1 MDAHLLAAGVDE
13 HLLTPLE
20 LECESA
26 AEHWLAHT
34 PRNVG
39 FSASSFA
46 RIERVLAEMSAAQ
59 QELAIEFRGARC
71 ALQQELVS
79 DASLASC
86 VRTCTVAAAQSSAKV
101 CAKLRRAF
109 VADLHLIVAEDGRQ
123 VAVRRLLRWVRDAT
137 SAANRRTEVLNLT
150 VDAAAR
156 IRGTLNDAHMPAL
169 AAALREW
176 SVSAAAATETVKAA
190 RGAEWSVD
198 MESAI
203 AVHTSGGGDGS
214 EVLRHAF
221 HRMLQVCGSCDV
233 RALDPAASSLHALA
247 ETHRGAEAE
256 AEAADGGG
264 GVAAVAP
271 LRTRTDGDG
280 ASKTAGSGVSDH
292 AASSSAGSLIDIRF
306 GHGKLGIAFTHT
318 EADRAMVYAIDP
330 SLDPA
335 QQQWTLPVGS
345 IVTKVHGVSV
355 EDAGFRAVL
364 RRIKEAERP
373 VLVQFRTPKSVE
385 AEHESSDGGAG
396 GADASGEGDG
406 ERQRMRRSESQLDV
420 ERTQEEARR
429 TTHEKAARDSET
441 LRDLGV
447 PESER
452 IVTSYT
458 CALYRNNFPN
468 QGTLHLTHN
477 YVAFEPSATLSFASE
492 STVIHLARIVR
503 VEQAFAAMVL
513 PNAIQIETDDS
524 ALGGFFVFLSSA
536 QRDRAYERL
545 CLLRGVALKL
555 VEAGLAEVPDDAS
568 PSPFVD
574 VAASGAARGAAS
586 AATRRR
592 DDSGAVP
599 TPLALALARSI
610 LINPASGMALEVAP
624 DGTVFGA
631 PVRPGAPAQMWQ
643 VRALRAPPR
652 AAPLGASSAATVA
665 TARRPSGLRR
675 IELPADAGMGQF
687 EVLLAVQLELSAEAV
702 FEHIF
707 KGGSI
712 EQQLCDADRC
722 SELELG
728 EWTPVRG
735 GAGDAS
741 DEAGDVKR
749 LTRDV
754 TFDKPVAGQTAHVRK
769 VQTLSSAC
777 RGRRCVLVETVTASG
792 PMFTDTFVVYQRT
805 TASERDNGRC
815 NVVRGYRIDF
825 VKSTWMTP
833 ETLIKRTSRAET
845 LQAVENWKTFAIAA
859 AAQHYSPPQ
868 PLLPD
873 EVAESVP
880 AVCADATTDRAELL
894 LVPSRSNGGGAV
906 AKAARP
912 GVTTHESSRSEASE
926 AREAPR
932 ARCAWLNMLSVTLH
946 IVCALLI
953 VDLYRRSQRFDV
965 QQ

>member
-1 MDAHLLAAGVDE
+1 MSSNIALSIEQLLLD
-13 HLLTPLE
+13 PLE
-20 LECESA
+20 TA
-26 AEHWLAHT
+26 AEHWLAQT

-39 FSASSFA
+39 FSTASSA
-46 RIERVLAEMSAAQ
+46 RIERVLAEVSEAQRGRSAQ
-59 QELAIEFRGARC
+59 IRLARGAM
-71 ALQQELVS
+71 QESAS

-86 VRTCTVAAAQSSAKV
+86 VRACTAAAARSSAQV
-101 CAKLRRAF
+101 RTILRRAF
-109 VADLHLIVAEDGRQ
+109 VVDLHLIVAEDGRQ
-123 VAVRRLLRWVRDAT
+123 VAVRRLLRWVHDAAG
-137 SAANRRTEVLNLT
+137 AADRRTEVLTLA

-156 IRGTLNDAHMPAL
+156 IRGTLSDVRMPAL
-169 AAALREW
+169 ADALREW
-176 SVSAAAATETVKAA
+176 SVSAAAAIETMKAA
-190 RGAEWSVD
+190 RNAEWVVD
-198 MESAI
+198 MEA
-203 AVHTSGGGDGS
+203 ALAAHTNGGGDGS

-221 HRMLQVCGSCDV
+221 HRMLQVCGSRDV
-233 RALDPAASSLHALA
+233 RAVDPAPSPARALDEA
-247 ETHRGAEAE
+247 LRGAEVE
-256 AEAADGGG
+256 AEAADGSSGAAT
-264 GVAAVAP
+264 VARA
-271 LRTRTDGDG
+271 RTRADGDG
-280 ASKTAGSGVSDH
+280 DTKTEGSG
-292 AASSSAGSLIDIRF
+292 ALAQTGSSSAGSLVDIRF
-306 GHGKLGIAFTHT
+306 GHGKLGIAFKRT
-318 EADRAMVYAIDP
+318 ETDRAMVYAIDP

-364 RRIKEAERP
+364 RRIEEAERP
-373 VLVQFRTPKSVE
+373 VLVQFQTPKSGE
-385 AEHESSDGGAG
+385 AEREGSDGA
-396 GADASGEGDG
+396 GADASGEGEG
-406 ERQRMRRSESQLDV
+406 EGQGQGQGQRMRRSESQLDV

-492 STVIHLARIVR
+492 ATVIHLARIVR

-555 VEAGLAEVPDDAS
+555 VEAGLAEVPEDAS
-568 PSPFVD
+568 SSSFVD
-574 VAASGAARGAAS
+574 AAATGTAPSATS
-586 AATRRR
+586 AATRRH
-592 DDSGAVP
+592 DVSGAVP
-599 TPLALALARSI
+599 APLSLALALSI
-610 LINPASGMALEVAP
+610 LVNPASGMALEVAP
-624 DGTVFGA
+624 DGTVFAA
-631 PVRPGAPAQMWQ
+631 PARPGAPAQTWQ
-643 VRALRAPPR
+643 RRALRAPHR
-652 AAPLGASSAATVA
+652 AATLGASSPAAA
-665 TARRPSGLRR
+665 ARRRPSRLPRV
-675 IELPADAGMGQF
+675 ELPVDAEMAHF
-687 EVLLAVQLELSAEAV
+687 EVLLTVQLEISAEAV

-728 EWTPVRG
+728 EWTAVRG
-735 GAGDAS
+735 GAGDESGNA
-741 DEAGDVKR
+741 AGVKP
-749 LTRDV
+749 LARDV

-777 RGRRCVLVETVTASG
+777 RGRRCVLAETVTASG

-805 TASERDNGRC
+805 TASERDTGRC
-815 NVVRGYRIDF
+815 DVVRGYRIEF

-833 ETLIKRTSRAET
+833 ETLIKRTSRVET
-845 LQAVENWKTFAIAA
+845 RQAVENWRKFAIAA

-868 PLLPD
+868 PLPPD
-873 EVAESVP
+873 EAAEIVQ
-880 AVCADATTDRAELL
+880 AVSADVDAAADRAELL
-894 LVPSRSNGGGAV
+894 RDPPRSIGGGAV
-906 AKAARP
+906 AKAAPRP
-912 GVTTHESSRSEASE
+912 GVATHENGGSEAL
-926 AREAPR
+926 EAPR
-932 ARCAWLNMLSVTLH
+932 AQCAWLNALSVTVH
-946 IVCALLI
+946 VVCALLI
-953 VDLYRRSQRFDV
+953 VDLYRRSQRFAQFV
-965 QQ
+965 GS